1 MRITSWH
8 YCLAVSLAIYGS
20 FAVGVTSNKASPAS
34 TAINSAAPY
43 GASTDTV
50 SATEQ
55 LRQFVRNSKT
65 AEGDFVQQQLRAL
78 KPNESQD
85 KGLKVIR
92 QTQGHFYFQRPG
104 RFAWETNKPY
114 EQKLISDGKQLIT
127 WDKDLKQATY
137 RPAGD
142 ALAATPAAILFG
154 EAALD
159 EHFDLVEDIEHN
171 GLRWVDLKPKAKKGG
186 APGNTDLAY
195 TKISVG
201 MKGGLPSALELLDG
215 LGNVV
220 LVSFSQYQLNVNFA
234 PSRFSFNPPPGTEIV
249 KLK

>member
-1 MRITSWH
+1 MRITGLH
-8 YCLAVSLAIYGS
+8 CCLVVSLAIYGS
-20 FAVGVTSNKASPAS
+20 YAIGVAPNKASQTSA
-34 TAINSAAPY
+34 AINSAAPY

-65 AEGDFVQQQLRAL
+65 AEGDFVQQQLRAP

-114 EQKLISDGKQLIT
+114 EQKLISDGKQLIM

-137 RPAGD
+137 RPVGD

-159 EHFDLVEDIEHN
+159 EQFDLVEDIEHN
-171 GLRWVDLKPKAKKGG
+171 GLRWVDLKPKVKKGG
-186 APGNTDLAY
+186 APGNPDLAY

-234 PSRFSFNPPPGTEIV
+234 PSRFSFNPPTGTEIV